1 MVFQNYALYPHMTV
15 FKNMAFALLQQR
27 VPRAEIDRKVRSV
40 ATMLQLQDLLERKPA
55 QLSGGQR
62 QRVALGRA
70 IVRNPAAFLFDEPL
84 SNLDAKLRVVTRAE
98 LKNLHRELRT
108 TSIYV
113 THDQEEA
120 MTLADRIVVMDNGV
134 VQQIARPLEIY
145 KRPVNRF
152 VAGFLGMPPMNF
164 IDGRI
169 GSKSDRPTFTT
180 QDFSVL
186 LPAGLGAKA
195 DASEVVL
202 GIRPED
208 LKLQQAETGLP
219 AGWLK
224 GEVLVVEP
232 LGSAMDVHVR
242 TSSGKHLTAR
252 VPSDESIQPG
262 MPVVLGFEA
271 TTLHLFGP
279 GPYGANLTIA

>member
-1 MVFQNYALYPHMTV
+1 
-15 FKNMAFALLQQR
+15 
-27 VPRAEIDRKVRSV
+27 
-40 ATMLQLQDLLERKPA
+40 MLQLEGLLERKPA

-70 IVRNPAAFLFDEPL
+70 IVRNPSAFLFDEPL

-145 KRPVNRF
+145 KRPSNRF

-164 IDGRI
+164 VDGRL
-169 GSKSDRPTFTT
+169 SMEADRAVFVARDFTIP
-180 QDFSVL
+180 
-186 LPAGLGAKA
+186 LPARIEARAKA
-195 DASEVVL
+195 GEVVL

-208 LKLQQAETGLP
+208 LQLRLP
-219 AGWLK
+219 GAPSPEDWLK

-232 LGSAMDVHVR
+232 LGSAMDVHIR
-242 TSSGKHLTAR
+242 TSAGLLTAR
-252 VPSDESIQPG
+252 VPSDETIQSG
-262 MPVVLGFEA
+262 SPVTLA
-271 TTLHLFGP
+271 LNAATLHVFEP
-279 GPYGANLTIA
+279 GPYGANLTLT